1 MRGLLLREHLTVDCH
16 HYEVLLVRE
25 RPAEVDWGGTYLVI
39 GEWGCHQSSLW
50 SLRLSL
56 DLTRHLYL
64 IPSCLSL
71 ISSVLCCLLPWW
83 ASVST

>member
-1 MRGLLLREHLTVDCH
+1 MRGLLLEHLTVDCH
-16 HYEVLLVRE
+16 RYEVLLVRE

-39 GEWGCHQSSLW
+39 GEWGCHRSSLW

-64 IPSCLSL
+64 IPCCNSL
-71 ISSVLCCLLPWW
+71 CSPLFCLLSWW